1 MEKVGTSTEQ
11 MKSNDHVSLDIDKL
25 TASVQKEL
33 KTLRPFSN
41 KCSIYSVPKRLRDSK
56 DHAYTP
62 QIVSI
67 GPIHH
72 GKEDLKEMEEQ
83 KKIFLQEF
91 LEESQVSVKECIAA
105 IAERE
110 TRLRNCYADNFENIS
125 TEDFVKMMLLDS
137 SFIIMV
143 FLKQFSRFIPSNYDR
158 IFGKPWM
165 IRGIDFDMCL
175 LENQIPFFILDDLL
189 KLSKR
194 QGGCSM
200 IELTRDFLSS
210 TFGDSWVQKDILEQ
224 INSSEVEHFVGFL
237 RKCQQPAKWKQPQ
250 PLETLS
256 APSAMELHHSG
267 IKFKLGSREKKF
279 DMNFDFHEGILEIP
293 LLFLD
298 DETEKLIRNLH
309 AFEQCHCIG
318 GYVSDYIATINFLV
332 RGTNDVEIFAKKEII
347 YNCLGDDDAVISFL
361 HDLDRGNFVNS
372 NQFYFAD
379 VNEDLNKYCRKRK
392 HIKRKN
398 IWIAALKK
406 HYFIWIAALKHNYFQ
421 NPWVSISVLAGGAL
435 LILTVIQTVCSVIQV
450 K

>member
-25 TASVQKEL
+25 TASVQVEL
-33 KTLRPFSN
+33 KTLHAFSN
-41 KCSIYSVPKRLRDSK
+41 ECSIYRVPKRLRDSK
-56 DHAYTP
+56 EYAYTP

-72 GKEDLKEMEEQ
+72 GKEELKEMEEQ

-91 LEESQVSVKECIAA
+91 LEVSEVSVKECIAA

-143 FLKQFSRFIPSNYDR
+143 FRIQFSRFIPSNYDR
-158 IFGKPWM
+158 IFGRPWM
-165 IRGIDFDMCL
+165 IREIGFDMCL

-210 TFGDSWVQKDILEQ
+210 TLGDSWVPQDVLKEM
-224 INSSEVEHFVGFL
+224 NSSKVEHFVDFL
-237 RKCQQPAKWKQPQ
+237 RKFQQPAKQKQPQ
-250 PLETLS
+250 PLETRTT
-256 APSAMELHHSG
+256 PSAMELHQSG
-267 IKFKLGSREKKF
+267 VKFKLGSREKIF
-279 DMNFDFHEGILEIP
+279 DMNFDFNKGILEIP
-293 LLFLD
+293 PLFLED
-298 DETEKLIRNLH
+298 DTEKLFRNLH
-309 AFEQCHCIG
+309 AFEQCHCSDL
-318 GYVSDYIATINFLV
+318 YVSDYIATLKDLV
-332 RGTNDVEIFAKKEII
+332 RGTNDVEILAKKGII
-347 YNCLGDDDAVISFL
+347 DNWLCDNDAVMSVL
-361 HDLDRGNFVNS
+361 HDLDRGNVVS
-372 NQFYFAD
+372 LDKFYYTD
-379 VNEDLNKYCRKRK
+379 VVEDLNKYCRKRRHK
-392 HIKRKN
+392 
-398 IWIAALKK
+398 WIATLKQ
-406 HYFIWIAALKHNYFQ
+406 NYFH
-421 NPWVSISVLAGGAL
+421 NPWVSISVVAAGAL